1 MSKDNKADIATVEEL
16 RRAFDAAFAVAPQG
30 ETAQRENLL
39 AVRIA
44 GDGFAL
50 RVSQIAGLFVD
61 KTITPLASP
70 LPELKGLAGFRG
82 RAAPVYDLAALL
94 GYVGH
99 GAGGSTANAT
109 RWLVLA
115 RAPEPLALAFDAFE
129 AHFTVATAAGSGEI
143 VRAPG
148 STLKVSAG
156 LRAQVFDAVRYD
168 GNEHGTNRETSRE
181 TSREANRSTERNP
194 QRSPMRPLL
203 DLDAI
208 VDSIRR
214 RCLAPAQPGSTST

>member
-1 MSKDNKADIATVEEL
+1 MSNDAAKTLTVAEL
-16 RRAFDAAFAVAPQG
+16 RREFDAAFAAAPQAG
-30 ETAQRENLL
+30 TAARENLL
-39 AVRIA
+39 AVRIG

-50 RVSQIAGLFVD
+50 RVSQIAGLYVD
-61 KTITPLASP
+61 KAITPLASP
-70 LPELKGLAGFRG
+70 LPELIGVAGFRG

-94 GYVGH
+94 GYGTS
-99 GAGGSTANAT
+99 GTLSNSNTL

-115 RAPEPLALAFDAFE
+115 RSSEPLALAFESFE
-129 AHFTVATAAGSGEI
+129 AHFSVASAAEAGEI

-148 STLKVSAG
+148 STLKVSAAQ
-156 LRAQVFDAVRYD
+156 RPQVFDAVRY
-168 GNEHGTNRETSRE
+168 GSAGHGTTQSA
-181 TSREANRSTERNP
+181 SQST
-194 QRSPMRPLL
+194 MRPLI

>member
-1 MSKDNKADIATVEEL
+1 MSNNTNAPAIATVAEL
-16 RRAFDAAFAVAPQG
+16 RREFDAAFAVAPQR
-30 ETAQRENLL
+30 ETARRENLL
-39 AVRIA
+39 AVRIG

-61 KTITPLASP
+61 KQVTPLASP
-70 LPELKGLAGFRG
+70 SPELRGVAGFRG

-94 GYVGH
+94 GYGTSVG
-99 GAGGSTANAT
+99 AETM

-115 RAPEPLALAFDAFE
+115 RASEPLALAFDAFE
-129 AHFTVATAAGSGEI
+129 AHFTVASAVGVGDI

-148 STLKVSAG
+148 STLKVGAA
-156 LRAQVFDAVRYD
+156 LRPQVFDAVRYQA
-168 GNEHGTNRETSRE
+168 GEHSE
-181 TSREANRSTERNP
+181 
-194 QRSPMRPLL
+194 MRPLI

-214 RCLAPAQPGSTST
+214 RSMAPAQPGSNLT